1 MTALEGFLLG
11 LMVSWTPSVIFL
23 ACIVVQAGSRRYG
36 HASEVQKPIDR
47 TGALRTS

>member
-23 ACIVVQAGSRRYG
+23 GCIAVQAGAQRHG
-36 HASEVQKPIDR
+36 HASEVQTAIER
-47 TGALRTS
+47 AGALRSP